1 MARLGPEPA
10 LDGTGTPESEW
21 QRCRQLHRM
30 PPWTVSPPPTNR
42 CVVVA
47 PHPDDEVLGAGG
59 AASLLAASG
68 IEIVLVAVTDGENS
82 HPGREAE
89 LRYRRPLESAAAAA
103 TLGLSP
109 LSTLRLG
116 HPDGGVAEGRLTG
129 ELAAIL
135 QTGDLVLAPWPRDGH
150 PDHDR
155 TGTAAS
161 VAARRRDAR
170 LFSYLVWAW
179 HWADPW
185 SDIPWERSVRVDL
198 GTQVASRKRRAAR
211 CFTTQLC
218 GSNPILSTA
227 TLERLLRPFEVLIK
241 P

>member
-1 MARLGPEPA
+1 MARLGTEPA
-10 LDGTGTPESEW
+10 LGGTGTPESEW
-21 QRCRQLHRM
+21 QSCRQLHRI
-30 PPWTVSPPPTNR
+30 PPWTVSTPPTNR

-59 AASLLAASG
+59 AISLLAASG
-68 IEIVLVAVTDGENS
+68 IDIVLVAVTDGENS
-82 HPGREAE
+82 HPGRQAE
-89 LRYRRPLESAAAAA
+89 LRHRRPLESAAAAA
-103 TLGLSP
+103 TLGVSP
-109 LSTLRLG
+109 LATLRLG
-116 HPDGGVAEGRLTG
+116 HPDGGVAERRLTG

-155 TGTAAS
+155 TGIAAS

-179 HWADPW
+179 HWADPQ
-185 SDIPWERSVRVDL
+185 SDIPWERSMRVDL
-198 GTQVASRKRRAAR
+198 GTQVASRKRGAVR

-218 GSNPILSTA
+218 GSDPILSAA